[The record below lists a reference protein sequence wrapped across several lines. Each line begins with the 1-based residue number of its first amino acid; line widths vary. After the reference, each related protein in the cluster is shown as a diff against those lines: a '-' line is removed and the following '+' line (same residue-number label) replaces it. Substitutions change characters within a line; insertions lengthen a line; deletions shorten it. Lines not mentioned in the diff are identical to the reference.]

1 MDDTY
6 PTYIN
11 RVARMTARDSYY
23 SQLPNIHESPKFER
37 LADGTTRAVNFPGYS
52 VITPPWENESE
63 NQVFYGSLQELQ
75 GILEQELTS
84 SLMISLPPE
93 SFHLTLADLIWENRY
108 RDVVGDNPEFE
119 VQLQDQIRESFQQY
133 QGLYGTPHPIYWK
146 FFGVI
151 IMPRAI
157 GVCLVPK
164 DEESYQRVVE
174 FRRCLYQNSGLI
186 GLGVEQQY
194 HFTAHI
200 TLGYFGEITTELERD
215 RISSILLDLN
225 EQWLGK
231 ETNCF
236 WVRRAELRKFD
247 NMTHFYRDLDFPVV
261 DF

>member
-11 RVARMTARDSYY
+11 RVVRMTVLDSYH
-23 SQLPNIHESPKFER
+23 SQLPNIQESPKFEH
-37 LADGTTRAVNFPGYS
+37 LADGTTKAVNFPGYT
-52 VITPPWENESE
+52 VMTPPWEDESE
-63 NQVFYGSLQELQ
+63 NQAFYGSLQELQ
-75 GILEQELTS
+75 TILEGEFKS

-93 SFHLTLADLIWENRY
+93 SFHLTLADLIWENNY
-108 RDVVGDNPEFE
+108 RDAVRDNLEFE
-119 VQLQDQIRESFQQY
+119 PQLQGRIRESFGQY
-133 QGLYGTPHPIYWK
+133 QELYRSSYPIYWQ

-151 IMPRAI
+151 VMPRAI

-164 DEESYQRVVE
+164 DQESYQRVVE

-200 TLGYFGEITTELERD
+200 TLGYFGEIPAQLERD
-215 RISSILLDLN
+215 RTSSMLSDLN

-231 ETNCF
+231 EDNSF
-236 WVRRAELRKFD
+236 GVKRAELRKFD
-247 NMTHFYRDLDFPVV
+247 NMTHFYRESDFPVV
-261 DF
+261 EF